1 MVLLLYNLFYT
12 FKQKTMKQKNLLQ
25 ILMITL
31 GLCILSFTIQAQTC
45 DPIDAKQLKT
55 ILEQLGYTVKDLVT
69 TPGAEKYEVKTK
81 TASFDVPVG
90 YEISPSTNFIWLTV
104 FLGPAKADTSLKNS
118 ALLRQNSAIQPC
130 FFYITAKG
138 NLMMG
143 VAVENRGVTNAIL
156 RRHTE
161 KLIADV
167 SSTATYWQK

>member
-1 MVLLLYNLFYT
+1 MKTNCFTKFLLVAFSLC
-12 FKQKTMKQKNLLQ
+12 
-25 ILMITL
+25 IITL
-31 GLCILSFTIQAQTC
+31 SSKAQSC
-45 DPIDAKQLKT
+45 EPITSPKLREM
-55 ILEQLGYTVKDLVT
+55 LEQLGYTVKDIGT
-69 TPGAEKYEVKTK
+69 SSAEKYEVKTK

-104 FLGPAKADTSLKNS
+104 FLGPAKADTSLKNI
-118 ALLRQNSAIQPC
+118 ALLKQNAIIQPC
-130 FFYITAKG
+130 FFYVTAKG